1 VDRNFKSTI
10 RCFVHKAIWTNY
22 ESWGNGT
29 VIRPVHQ
36 LARAILAD
44 FSHYLIYFPFE
55 ACCEGVWIMGIS
67 NILIIEDDDIV
78 ARTIERCLR
87 GKDFHVNMANSGV
100 AGLKAAHRKVP
111 DLVILDVIMPGM
123 DGYTVCKEMRDDP
136 ILKDVPILFLTA
148 KIKPEDAILGLSLGA
163 DDYLRKPFNVD
174 ELLLRVTAILR
185 RTKNEKKQTQPA
197 AVLANTDQKTI
208 PLNTTDN
215 HILRIGDYSLN
226 TRTFMFSTPVKGEFR
241 VTPVQYS
248 LLYHLMS
255 HPNKIFSP
263 SLLLEEVWDY
273 PDTAGSADLVRVHI
287 KNLRE
292 AIEADPQEPV
302 FIKTIK
308 GYGYTI
314 QLDEGQ
320 EEKRPAR
327 KPKSK

>member
-1 VDRNFKSTI
+1 MN
-10 RCFVHKAIWTNY
+10 A
-22 ESWGNGT
+22 
-29 VIRPVHQ
+29 
-36 LARAILAD
+36 
-44 FSHYLIYFPFE
+44 
-55 ACCEGVWIMGIS
+55 S
-67 NILIIEDDDIV
+67 NILVIEDDDIV

-87 GKDFHVNMANSGV
+87 GKEFHVNMANSGV

-123 DGYTVCKEMRDDP
+123 DGFTVCREMREDP
-136 ILKDVPILFLTA
+136 ILKEVPILFLTA

-174 ELLLRVTAILR
+174 ELLLRVIAILR
-185 RTKNEKKQTQPA
+185 RTKNNVRKEASNPETEDA
-197 AVLANTDQKTI
+197 SQKTLPI
-208 PLNTTDN
+208 NQAADS
-215 HILRIGDYSLN
+215 HILRIGEYSLN
-226 TRTFMFSTPVKGEFR
+226 TRTYIFSSPIKGEFR
-241 VTPVQYS
+241 VTPVQYA

-273 PDTAGSADLVRVHI
+273 PNTAGSADLVRVHI

-292 AIEADPQEPV
+292 AIEPDPQEPA

-314 QLDEGQ
+314 QQDESRDTDR
-320 EEKRPAR
+320 KAR
-327 KPKSK
+327 KPKAK

>member
-1 VDRNFKSTI
+1 MMRT
-10 RCFVHKAIWTNY
+10 
-22 ESWGNGT
+22 
-29 VIRPVHQ
+29 
-36 LARAILAD
+36 
-44 FSHYLIYFPFE
+44 
-55 ACCEGVWIMGIS
+55 S

-87 GKDFHVNMANSGV
+87 GKEFHVNIANSGV
-100 AGLKAAHRKVP
+100 AGLRAAHRKVP

-123 DGYTVCKEMRDDP
+123 DGFTVCKEMREDP
-136 ILKDVPILFLTA
+136 ILKEVPILFLTA
-148 KIKPEDAILGLSLGA
+148 KIKPEDAIIGLSLGA

-174 ELLLRVTAILR
+174 ELLLRVIAILR
-185 RTKNEKKQTQPA
+185 RTKNENKPA
-197 AVLANTDQKTI
+197 SASETAILASSEQKTI
-208 PLNTTDN
+208 PINQLGEN
-215 HILRIGDYSLN
+215 HIVHIGEYTLN
-226 TRTFMFSTPVKGEFR
+226 TRTFIFSSPVKGDFR
-241 VTPVQYS
+241 VTPVQYA

-292 AIEADPQEPV
+292 AIEADPQNPM

-314 QLDEGQ
+314 QMDEPK
-320 EEKRPAR
+320 EATR
-327 KPKSK
+327 KPRKIKAK

>member
-1 VDRNFKSTI
+1 
-10 RCFVHKAIWTNY
+10 
-22 ESWGNGT
+22 
-29 VIRPVHQ
+29 
-36 LARAILAD
+36 
-44 FSHYLIYFPFE
+44 
-55 ACCEGVWIMGIS
+55 MGIS

-100 AGLKAAHRKVP
+100 AGLKAAHRKIP

-123 DGYTVCKEMRDDP
+123 DGYTVCKEMREDP
-136 ILKDVPILFLTA
+136 ILKEVPILFLTA

-185 RTKNEKKQTQPA
+185 RTKSESKQTAQGESA
-197 AVLANTDQKTI
+197 ILATTESKTLPINTA
-208 PLNTTDN
+208 DN
-215 HILRIGDYSLN
+215 HILSIGNYMLN
-226 TRTFMFSTPVKGEFR
+226 TRTYMFSSPVKGEFR
-241 VTPVQYS
+241 VTPVQYA

-292 AIEADPQEPV
+292 AIEADPQNPV

-314 QLDEGQ
+314 QKEDEP
-320 EEKRPAR
+320 EAKR
-327 KPKSK
+327 KPAKAKAK